1 MADYPLKRETEKGE
15 KKDEI
20 SISHINIR
28 QSISILIIKLITID
42 IFTAIIIGTL
52 FLTLNLVE
60 IGLSFGLN
68 APYTSFTLFGIL
80 AVIKISVSIYVV
92 IDWINDYY
100 EITPKEIIHRR
111 GVLFTI
117 EQRANFDD
125 VRKIELT
132 QGIFGK
138 IFNCGTIRL
147 YDFRLNKDLEAYLIH
162 NPVRYGKILK
172 ELMPDAELIKKV
184 VREKVCREE
193 E

>member
-1 MADYPLKRETEKGE
+1 MADYLLKRETEKNGR
-15 KKDEI
+15 KDEI
-20 SISHINIR
+20 SVSHINIR

-52 FLTLNLVE
+52 FLTLNVVE

-184 VREKVCREE
+184 VREKVFREE
-193 E
+193 N